1 MAALIE
7 DHPNST
13 IFVNGHSLG
22 GALAVFAA
30 LDIKL
35 YLNPSNNMTLY
46 TYGQPRIGN
55 EKFSDLLFSQFD
67 GSYIRVTNYD
77 DAVVHIPPL
86 VSLFKHAGNEAWY
99 NSRDYD
105 GSFMECPN

>member
-7 DHPNST
+7 AHPNST

-35 YLNPSNNMTLY
+35 YLKPSKKMTLY
-46 TYGQPRIGN
+46 TYGQPRTGN
-55 EKFSDLLFSQFD
+55 EKFSDLLFS
-67 GSYIRVTNYD
+67 
-77 DAVVHIPPL
+77 
-86 VSLFKHAGNEAWY
+86 
-99 NSRDYD
+99 
-105 GSFMECPN
+105 